1 MGSPYGSENR
11 RNEAF
16 SVCDVHDAST
26 STIGP
31 LYRPTLR
38 RIVSAYRPHTLRQY
52 FPFSSAYLLYPAGS
66 RREGVGWDGLDGG
79 RW

>member
-1 MGSPYGSENR
+1 MSYFPTKSSGFTAFSSLMGSPYGSDDR

-31 LYRPTLR
+31 LYRHTLR
-38 RIVSAYRPHTLRQY
+38 RIVSAYRPHTLPQY
-52 FPFSSAYLLYPAGS
+52 SPFSSAYLL
-66 RREGVGWDGLDGG
+66 
-79 RW
+79 